1 MVNIESPQSRRPR
14 SSMTPAEIEQTR
26 RSCSI
31 CKKLFCCSQCRE
43 RHEKTKHSKQ
53 QLDCPF
59 CTSHKLPS
67 QIFEDK
73 PLLVHI
79 VIAHLPLYCYL
90 CGEVYK
96 QSKDI
101 ETFGTC
107 KWWKSRHR
115 HSLGSA
121 QKAVLGTP
129 PLIAEGKESSLNNDY
144 NGNFGSLTSPPAL
157 YRTTSTPM
165 VVGEK
170 NSFDCKTPNVPNFT
184 LKTPKTSSA
193 SLKIEQTHSGFQ
205 ESAESNYLSFPS
217 SANQEN
223 TPFRGLSSSRGNKDD
238 LPRSNSKKL
247 DVMKEQ
253 DRTNP
258 GEQCAS
264 NSDVVDMEL
273 TGVEGEVVPQGLDT
287 CVQVEKRS
295 DSLKKVRFSDQYEN
309 SPDPS
314 ATSAVNMTE
323 NEEYFE
329 ACDTLSEAKENLEN
343 SQIKIYA
350 ENVQNTNKE
359 IRSPDKQ
366 NGNVNQ
372 QSSGSS
378 RVVMMV
384 VVENNSNLSTSDLI
398 DSGLKKLGHISSGT
412 SLPTSDS
419 GTPAYSSS
427 VTTVNNYYSLS
438 SQASYSTSNQMIS
451 SLRRDSNSSSN
462 SSDSGSSVGIFSAV
476 ANAVRTVMRNF
487 SGAGTT
493 RNIDREQVPPREDI
507 VPRPT
512 TSEAFHPLSSLA
524 SSLLRRPGKRSRD
537 AIESVPSSQRQMD
550 VAVPQIEMRSPL
562 AKRPRGWYRIK
573 GREPIAR
580 MRNTRITSPRGV
592 SSETQVFHQG
602 SLSVGDTVLPLPS
615 RAHQSTQTE

>member
-1 MVNIESPQSRRPR
+1 
-14 SSMTPAEIEQTR
+14 
-26 RSCSI
+26 
-31 CKKLFCCSQCRE
+31 
-43 RHEKTKHSKQ
+43 
-53 QLDCPF
+53 
-59 CTSHKLPS
+59 
-67 QIFEDK
+67 
-73 PLLVHI
+73 
-79 VIAHLPLYCYL
+79 
-90 CGEVYK
+90 
-96 QSKDI
+96 
-101 ETFGTC
+101 
-107 KWWKSRHR
+107 
-115 HSLGSA
+115 
-121 QKAVLGTP
+121 
-129 PLIAEGKESSLNNDY
+129 
-144 NGNFGSLTSPPAL
+144 
-157 YRTTSTPM
+157 M

-170 NSFDCKTPNVPNFT
+170 NSFDFKTPNVPNFT

-193 SLKIEQTHSGFQ
+193 SLKKEQTHSGFQ

-223 TPFRGLSSSRGNKDD
+223 TPFRALSSSRGNKDD

-253 DRTNP
+253 DQTNP
-258 GEQCAS
+258 SEQCAS

-273 TGVEGEVVPQGLDT
+273 TGVEGEVVPDSQGLDM

-295 DSLKKVRFSDQYEN
+295 DSLKKVRFSDQYES

-329 ACDTLSEAKENLEN
+329 AHDTLYEAKENLKN

-350 ENVQNTNKE
+350 ENVQNTEKE

-398 DSGLKKLGHISSGT
+398 DSGLKKLGHIASGT
-412 SLPTSDS
+412 NVPTSDS

-462 SSDSGSSVGIFSAV
+462 SSDSGNSVGIFSVV

-487 SGAGTT
+487 SGMHVVTLLSTQFQALIIFCKLYTKRISNLFVLICSTGAGTT

-512 TSEAFHPLSSLA
+512 TSEAFHPLSNLA
-524 SSLLRRPGKRSRD
+524 SSLLTRPGKRSRD

-580 MRNTRITSPRGV
+580 MRNTHITSPRGV